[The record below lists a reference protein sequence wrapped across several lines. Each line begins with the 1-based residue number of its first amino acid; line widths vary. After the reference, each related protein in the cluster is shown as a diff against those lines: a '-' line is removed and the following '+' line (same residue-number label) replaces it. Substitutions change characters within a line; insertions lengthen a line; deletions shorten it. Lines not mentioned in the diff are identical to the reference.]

1 MLAMFISPAIL
12 EIPHIGVRSL
22 EFPVIFL
29 TLSLSVDFSNFFRHP
44 LYHLYLSDPALGFNV
59 EVDIAV
65 FDIEVDRNPENLPA
79 IVFISPSS
87 FLDL

>member
-1 MLAMFISPAIL
+1 MLAMLISPAIL
-12 EIPHIGVRSL
+12 EIPHIRVRSL

-29 TLSLSVDFSNFFRHP
+29 TLSLSVNLCYFLGHSLDY
-44 LYHLYLSDPALGFNV
+44 LHLPDPSFGFNV

-65 FDIEVDRNPENLPA
+65 FYIEVDRDPENLPA
-79 IVFISPSS
+79 VVFIFSSS